1 MTGTRLSLRP
11 STPSQ
16 PNSSA
21 NNSSADESSG
31 PVSTYRRLVGRRPIR
46 PPSSRPTSP
55 PVRGAVASGDSE
67 SESNNTELTQ
77 QLKKLGKYIERREQQ
92 SDNPDE
98 IFDAEMDEHLVNIR
112 KALAQ
117 KANAGSK

>member
-1 MTGTRLSLRP
+1 
-11 STPSQ
+11 
-16 PNSSA
+16 
-21 NNSSADESSG
+21 
-31 PVSTYRRLVGRRPIR
+31 
-46 PPSSRPTSP
+46 
-55 PVRGAVASGDSE
+55 VASGDSE